1 MSTAPVRREEQ
12 PARTLPPLR
21 SAPAR
26 RVGDIIPIQA
36 ARHAPAAEPPSAG
49 AEHHTRVMHVD
60 IDAFFAQV
68 EQVRNPELRE
78 RPVAV
83 GSGVVASAS
92 WQARRR
98 GVEKGMP
105 LTRAR
110 RLVPDLVIL
119 EGSYPVYR
127 AFAERVFEVAREFAP
142 ILETYLD
149 EAYFDLTGTEALYD
163 HDFRAMAVRLKDRVR
178 EATGLGVTVGIAPN
192 RMLAKIAGS
201 ERKPDGFA
209 LVPKGGEEAFLAC
222 RPVSAILGVGPERAE
237 ALARMNVRTVTELRQ
252 LSPMDLAALFGQA
265 AGLLIYE
272 RARGRDPGPLE
283 GRSIPRTISRET
295 SFHQDTIDRH
305 EVEGMLHYLTERA
318 MRATR
323 QLELSAR
330 TVEVRIGFT
339 SGGAAARARSL
350 RVPTSADSAAYA
362 MALLL
367 LSEIWPKR
375 DRLHRVGVTLSG
387 FFARN
392 GEQSDLF
399 EARRH
404 DDPTFYRGLD
414 LVRDRFGHASVV
426 AGRSLN
432 LLGRLDQDRHG
443 YVLRTPSLT
452 K

>member
-1 MSTAPVRREEQ
+1 MGAAPLPREDRQPLEPTRFRDRRR
-12 PARTLPPLR
+12 A
-21 SAPAR
+21 
-26 RVGDIIPIQA
+26 GDIIPITT
-36 ARHAPAAEPPSAG
+36 ARQAPAAAPPSAG

-68 EQVRNPELRE
+68 EQVRNPELRG

-92 WQARRR
+92 YEARRR

-110 RLVPDLVIL
+110 RLVPELVLL

-127 AFAERVFEVAREFAP
+127 AFAERVFEVARDFAP

-149 EAYFDLTGTEALYD
+149 EAYFDLTGTETL
-163 HDFRAMAVRLKDRVR
+163 HGDFRVMAMRLKDRVR
-178 EATGLGVTVGIAPN
+178 EATGLGVTVGIAAN
-192 RMLAKIAGS
+192 RMLAKIAGG

-209 LVPKGGEEAFLAC
+209 IVPRGEEEAFLAR
-222 RPVSAILGVGPERAE
+222 RPASAVLGVGRERAE
-237 ALARMNVRTVTELRQ
+237 ALARMNVRTVTELRK

-283 GRSIPRTISRET
+283 GRDIPRTISRET
-295 SFHQDTIDRH
+295 SFHQDTIDRR

-318 MRATR
+318 MRTAR
-323 QLELSAR
+323 QLDLAAR

-339 SGGAAARARSL
+339 SGGQAARSRSL
-350 RVPTSADSAAYA
+350 RVPTSADSAGYA
-362 MALLL
+362 LALLL

-375 DRLHRVGVTLSG
+375 DRLHRVGVTLSN
-387 FFARN
+387 FHARD

-399 EARRH
+399 QPRRR
-404 DDPTFYRGLD
+404 DDPTYYRGLD
-414 LVRDRFGHASVV
+414 EVRDRFGHASVV
-426 AGRSLN
+426 AGRSLA
-432 LLGRLDQDRHG
+432 LLGRLEQDRHG